1 MVAQYDEGQILPS
14 LVSCLKNERARMWY
28 ASLSNRDKNNMRAST
43 QGWKDVLKRDFG
55 IKPFRAKQLA
65 AHEKFSFSQGRA
77 VLNYFDRKIACLYIS
92 GVEEEDIQCHEIK
105 DGIKDPKLWSLI
117 RLHGVDNSMAWLRQ
131 ELIDMENDAKSLW

>member
-1 MVAQYDEGQILPS
+1 VRAKYIYDFSPADSSDDMSYHFFIERINDMVAQYDEGQILPS

-65 AHEKFSFSQGRA
+65 AHEKFSFS
-77 VLNYFDRKIACLYIS
+77 
-92 GVEEEDIQCHEIK
+92 
-105 DGIKDPKLWSLI
+105 
-117 RLHGVDNSMAWLRQ
+117 
-131 ELIDMENDAKSLW
+131 